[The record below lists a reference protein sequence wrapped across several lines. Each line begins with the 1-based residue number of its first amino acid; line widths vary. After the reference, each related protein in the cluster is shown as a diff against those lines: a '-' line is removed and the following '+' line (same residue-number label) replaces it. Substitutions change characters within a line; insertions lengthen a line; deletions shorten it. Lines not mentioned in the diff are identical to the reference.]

1 MAIDPQNSEDVV
13 VTIDGDNISEYT
25 TSTTF
30 NRSVDTYEA
39 TGYGKTSKV
48 YVAGLKD
55 STVSLEGFYD
65 ATASTGSRLVLQP
78 LLDARTAVTFVY
90 KPEGTGA
97 GKPQNSCSVVV
108 TAYNETA
115 AVGDLIKWVAELQV
129 SGDVTTTAQS

>member
-1 MAIDPQNSEDVV
+1 MAIDPQKSEDVI

-30 NRSVDTYEA
+30 NRSVDTHDV

-48 YVAGLKD
+48 YTAGLKD
-55 STVSLEGFYD
+55 GTVTIEGFYD
-65 ATASTGSRLVLQP
+65 ATASTGSRVVLQP
-78 LLDARTAVTFVY
+78 LFDARTNVTFVY
-90 KPEGTGA
+90 KPEGTGT

-108 TAYNETA
+108 TAYNESAPVADMIT
-115 AVGDLIKWVAELQV
+115 WTAELQI